1 MALFRVDT
9 SSFPRRYEV
18 QTRCLMTVLL
28 DQSGNDVALANELS
42 ETSGMEKYTFLRL
55 TSCLY
60 SESSTRLMSFGSP
73 GCSLACDW
81 ATTEMSCIGYETSAS
96 VEFGECSG
104 QLGSNST
111 VQYEYAPGES
121 KLVPSWSTT
130 TSVDIAGW
138 TRVVV
143 IQGGRQVLLD
153 VSNGQS
159 LVMVNASI
167 NDVLEAGLGGP
178 LRLFWLGG
186 GMSDE
191 GAFER
196 LDFRDMNNSS
206 ISCPSFNEVTI

>member
-1 MALFRVDT
+1 M
-9 SSFPRRYEV
+9 
-18 QTRCLMTVLL
+18 
-28 DQSGNDVALANELS
+28 
-42 ETSGMEKYTFLRL
+42 RL

-60 SESSTRLMSFGSP
+60 SESSTRLMSFGSL

-81 ATTEMSCIGYETSAS
+81 ATTETTYTGFDSTAS
-96 VEFGECSG
+96 VAFGECSD
-104 QLGSNST
+104 QRGSSGNIH
-111 VQYEYAPGES
+111 YMYAPGEP
-121 KLVPSWSTT
+121 KLVPSWRST

-143 IQGGRQVLLD
+143 IQGGPQVLLD

-167 NDVLEAGLGGP
+167 NDVLEAGLGGQ

-186 GMSDE
+186 GISDE